1 MRVGPHKDGPLYEG
15 RVAILSLGNE
25 AYLDFWGSL
34 EDAKGDCAAVQE
46 TRRREAA
53 RRSLASVKC
62 EDCSLVVFEGRAYRD
77 VWHGIASTAT
87 SAESPPVNTPA
98 DIGGSVIAAAACSG
112 SFAAETTPGEEHPA
126 INSNSGGGVSGR
138 GEDKMRPND
147 KESSGGSHRRNSPSS
162 SSVAI
167 DSGSAGNKRLS
178 FTIRRVARVIS
189 PDSVMEHAEAR
200 SEMERRRRGFE
211 RSVTET
217 GVVAPGAGSRSPT

>member
-1 MRVGPHKDGPLYEG
+1 M
-15 RVAILSLGNE
+15 
-25 AYLDFWGSL
+25 
-34 EDAKGDCAAVQE
+34 
-46 TRRREAA
+46 
-53 RRSLASVKC
+53 ASVKC
-62 EDCSLVVFEGRAYRD
+62 EHCSLVVFEGRAYRD

-87 SAESPPVNTPA
+87 SAESPPANSPA
-98 DIGGSVIAAAACSG
+98 GIGGSAIAAAACSG

-126 INSNSGGGVSGR
+126 SDSTSGDGISGK
-138 GEDKMRPND
+138 GEDGVRPND
-147 KESSGGSHRRNSPSS
+147 KESSGGSHRCNGPSS

-167 DSGSAGNKRLS
+167 NSSINSAGDKRLS

-217 GVVAPGAGSRSPT
+217 GIVAPAAAGSRRPT